1 MAQSRTLDVGMDV
14 HKESIAVAY
23 VSQDY
28 GAAVI
33 SLGPVGTRPG
43 DIDKLIRQWQAK
55 SKPLVFVYAAG
66 PGGSWLSRSLTT
78 TGHGGWGVAP
88 ALIPQKTG
96 DRVNTDRRDAL
107 PLARLLRSGDHT
119 PVSGPAVHDATRRA
133 LSRARSSGPPLPS
146 NSSATKR
153 SERSPTTR
161 SGSSAW
167 HRHATSRAPPG
178 GAARVLTRCQP
189 SVACRVRWLS
199 LPALHSAT
207 CPASLTPDHA
217 CMILA

>member
-133 LSRARSSGPPLPS
+133 LSRARSSGPPCPATRLPRRGPS
-146 NSSATKR
+146 D
-153 SERSPTTR
+153 
-161 SGSSAW
+161 
-167 HRHATSRAPPG
+167 HRPH
-178 GAARVLTRCQP
+178 GAAPAPGTGTPRAGHLL
-189 SVACRVRWLS
+189 AA
-199 LPALHSAT
+199 LPG
-207 CPASLTPDHA
+207 C
-217 CMILA
+217 